1 MGKKDDVPLTETRY
15 FQECLTNWLY
25 EIPCCENADIHSIA
39 RGISFRIES
48 WRKHSPL
55 VVIVEVNARIN
66 NPLFRVKHNPVT
78 IIYAGKGE
86 FVEAELNLIKA
97 PNDREEEVN
106 PTCVKKDEGSD
117 DNDNEVNVD
126 TGMVLRVIDFINT
139 CCEQSK
145 L

>member
-15 FQECLTNWLY
+15 FQELLTNWLY
-25 EIPCCENADIHSIA
+25 EIPCCENADVHSIA
-39 RGISFRIES
+39 RGNSFSIES

-55 VVIVEVNARIN
+55 LVIVEVNARIT
-66 NPLFRVKHNPVT
+66 NPQFREKHNPVT

-86 FVEAELNLIKA
+86 FVEAELNLINA
-97 PNDREEEVN
+97 PYKREEEVD
-106 PTCVKKDEGSD
+106 PTCVKKDRGRD

-126 TGMVLRVIDFINT
+126 TGKILRVIDLINT
-139 CCEQSK
+139 SCEQSK